1 VQFVNPARTSFS
13 GGSSTVALVEPGTDY
28 AGRMYQLDVRV
39 ARNFRFRG
47 VRGRVMVD
55 LANVL
60 NANATLAQNTTYGTS
75 WLRPTFTLPGRL
87 IKPGLQID
95 F

>member
-1 VQFVNPARTSFS
+1 
-13 GGSSTVALVEPGTDY
+13 
-28 AGRMYQLDVRV
+28 
-39 ARNFRFRG
+39 
-47 VRGRVMVD
+47 MVD

>member
-1 VQFVNPARTSFS
+1 
-13 GGSSTVALVEPGTDY
+13 
-28 AGRMYQLDVRV
+28 MYQLDVRLMKS
-39 ARNFRFRG
+39 FRFRG
-47 VRGRVMVD
+47 ARGRLTLD

-60 NANATLAQNTTYGTS
+60 NANATLAHNTTYGTS